1 MEFYRPPTLQGVLDA
16 LGSVHRALRAWKF
29 YPPGHPSRKTRIK
42 QAHAAMLLMLD
53 GHDLSLNSGRKNFSY
68 PDGEVLKDT
77 THISASLSY
86 EFFIRRIQKITFLH
100 DLYEEDLLDFLRILT
115 IPPDVVQKSGGVDKL
130 MAEHGVRTIWVN
142 ELDLSIIEAKRQVME
157 ASGKAPQTVEEV
169 ESGLGLEWVEDSE
182 QPSDQLDDLN
192 ANDELLALLG
202 RLATTQDEDLY
213 LMAVRQAITC
223 SDTFKSR
230 NDLTPLSPLVEL
242 LAEHAGDATRLEGLR
257 SSARFGLEQ
266 LAAGDEL
273 LASLLDHTESPD
285 ALSREAMLA
294 VLSASGPA
302 GISLTISKMGSTANL
317 GVRKEL
323 SSLLVGLGGSAVPV
337 ILTMMQDNRWY
348 IVRNLSSILG
358 DIGLPEAVPDL
369 LKCLQHSDI
378 RVCKEAIRSLAK
390 IGGKD
395 AESAII
401 AVLQGKN
408 TPLFPQVIASLGGMK
423 SRRSLVELMKIV
435 CSSDM
440 FLKNLSLKI
449 DALSAIALIGD
460 RQVVPIL
467 TKILAARHIIASGR
481 WYQLKIAIAGCL
493 ARLGDVRAVPILK
506 DKAAEAGDLG
516 RVCADAVEV
525 IERTRGEQNGGA

>member
-53 GHDLSLNSGRKNFSY
+53 GHDLSLNSGRKNFSF

-142 ELDLSIIEAKRQVME
+142 ELEFSIINAKRQDLE
-157 ASGKAPQTVEEV
+157 SSGKAPQTVEEV
-169 ESGLGLEWVEDSE
+169 ESGLGLEWFEDPE
-182 QPSDQLDDLN
+182 QPSDKLDDLN

-213 LMAVRQAITC
+213 PMAVRQAIAC

-230 NDLTPLSPLVEL
+230 NDLAPLSPLVEL
-242 LAEHAGDATRLEGLR
+242 LAEHAGDATRAEGLR
-257 SSARFGLEQ
+257 NGARFGLEQ
-266 LAAGDEL
+266 LALGDNL
-273 LASLLDHTESPD
+273 LAFLLDHTESPD

-302 GISLTISKMGSTANL
+302 GISLTISKMGSTDNL
-317 GVRKEL
+317 AVRKEL
-323 SSLLVGLGGSAVPV
+323 SSLLVGVGGPAVPV
-337 ILTMMQDNRWY
+337 ILTMMQDKRWY
-348 IVRNLSSILG
+348 IVRNLSAILG
-358 DIGLPEAVPDL
+358 DIGMPEAVPEL
-369 LKCLQHSDI
+369 LKCLQHSDV

-390 IGGKD
+390 IGGRE
-395 AESAII
+395 AEAAII
-401 AVLQGKN
+401 SLLHGN
-408 TPLFPQVIASLGGMK
+408 NSLLFPQVIASLGGMK
-423 SRRSLVELMKIV
+423 SRKALVELMQIV
-435 CSSDM
+435 CNGDM
-440 FLKNLSLKI
+440 FLKNLPLKI
-449 DALSAIALIGD
+449 DALAAIAMIGD
-460 RQVVPIL
+460 RQAVPIL
-467 TKILAARHIIASGR
+467 TNILASRHILAGGR
-481 WYQLKIAIAGCL
+481 WLQLKIAVVGCL
-493 ARLGDVRAVPILK
+493 ARLADIRALPILK
-506 DKAAEAGDLG
+506 KKATGADQLGRACAEA
-516 RVCADAVEV
+516 VEI
-525 IERTRGEQNGGA
+525 IERIRGEHNGGA